1 MQNFK
6 VLYPPPPLRRTSN
19 FAVPSCQIFLM
30 TLATKYYYT
39 TILSTLQRLGQV
51 AGEPAAG
58 ARGLG
63 CDIRPPQGLES
74 TVVTSAPRRGQK
86 TWVSGL
92 VRWLGS
98 PPQALGAWV
107 VTSAPRRGQ
116 KTQVSGLVRYL
127 KFIPEF
133 YMFLNLCMWLHL
145 LQCGGDKLSSSVAG
159 GGGNFFVQFLLQYTQ
174 TENVPNTPNIYM
186 YKHAVHLS
194 TCNLLVY

>member
-74 TVVTSAPRRGQK
+74 SVVTSAPRRGQK

-159 GGGNFFVQFLLQYTQ
+159 GGLIFLSNFCSNIHKLRMFRETHIKLHARVQYCRRLF
-174 TENVPNTPNIYM
+174 
-186 YKHAVHLS
+186 S
-194 TCNLLVY
+194 C

>member
-74 TVVTSAPRRGQK
+74 SVVTSAPRRGQK

-159 GGGNFFVQFLLQYTQ
+159 GGVNFFVQFLLQYTQ
-174 TENVPNTPNIYM
+174 TENVPENLIYISPLQM
-186 YKHAVHLS
+186 RYKSL
-194 TCNLLVY
+194 